1 MGVIAA
7 LYTLLE
13 QHIVYLTAL
22 LSLTQ
27 RRVME
32 KHDRLKPGLF
42 GLLYRAAEPARL
54 AQDYLFIGVLLG
66 VKEPASRAANGDIA
80 DGVCVVKRIFSEVNS
95 CFAKNSSAF
104 FLVDH
109 Q

>member
-13 QHIVYLTAL
+13 QHIVYLAAL
-22 LSLTQ
+22 LSLAQ

-80 DGVCVVKRIFSEVNS
+80 DGVCVVKEDIQRGEFVL
-95 CFAKNSSAF
+95 CKNSSAF